1 MKQILIFSFLVLLT
15 GTLNSC
21 QQNTAEL
28 KQNLSGYWE
37 IEKVTTLE
45 GETKEFKISI
55 IVDYITIEGNTGK
68 RTKVSPQLDGS
79 FKNNSVVESFTIDG
93 SSGELVLRYQ
103 TPLSAWNEK
112 VKKAT
117 NEKLVVVNNEG
128 KEYVYKRFEK
138 LNIY

>member
-1 MKQILIFSFLVLLT
+1 MYKTAILFFSLLT
-15 GTLNSC
+15 ISC
-21 QQNTAEL
+21 QQNPTAL

-45 GETKEFKISI
+45 GETKEFKIST
-55 IVDYITIEGNTGK
+55 IVDYISVEGDTGT

-79 FKNNSVVESFTIDG
+79 FKNNGAIETFTIDG
-93 SSGELVLRYQ
+93 SSGELVLRYK
-103 TPLSAWNEK
+103 TPHNTWTEK

-117 NEKLVVVNNEG
+117 KEKLLIVNNQG

-138 LNIY
+138 FNFK